1 MTHASHDPS
10 ALPDPVPDAEP
21 QATGPRNEPSPALAA
36 RKSPGKVRW
45 GIAVLLFLLV
55 LINYFDRTNIS
66 VTEGAMREEFGL
78 SGGHMG
84 IILSSFLW
92 SYTLMQIPA
101 GLLLDRFGVKRIVR
115 IATWL
120 WALACV
126 LTAMAGGTGLI
137 IIARVVLGF
146 GESPVFPGAMKAT
159 GYWFSRAER
168 GVATAIFDSGQ
179 RLSNVIGTPLV
190 ALVVVAWG
198 WRAAFWATAVLS
210 IVFAVAWWLLYRD
223 PKRAHAEGRL
233 SESELAYIREGGA
246 QDEDQVSPNPL
257 ASLVYILGRRK
268 MWGLAIGLA
277 CAGYTQWMLLTWLPG
292 YLQSALHLD
301 LASAGFLT
309 AVPWLVAVVV
319 EFIIPGWL
327 VDRLIQRGTSP
338 TLVRKT
344 TLIAGM
350 VIALGVMGAAFTTQ
364 MAFAI
369 LWITVGTCGVTI
381 AFAVSNSLPALIA
394 PEGSVGAVA
403 STMNFTNAL
412 FGISAPIV
420 TGFLYDA
427 TGSFS
432 AGFLVCAV
440 ILAIGIFFYTVV
452 LGPIEQMPTRE
463 EHAQQRLAA
472 A

>member
-10 ALPDPVPDAEP
+10 TLPDPVPDAEP
-21 QATGPRNEPSPALAA
+21 QATGPRSEPSPALAA

-45 GIAVLLFLLV
+45 GIAILLFLLV

-66 VTEGAMREEFGL
+66 VIEGAMREEFGL
-78 SGGHMG
+78 SGGQMG

-126 LTAMAGGTGLI
+126 LTALAGGTGLI
-137 IIARVVLGF
+137 IIARVILGF

-198 WRAAFWATAVLS
+198 WRAAFWATAALS
-210 IVFAVAWWLLYRD
+210 IVFAIAWWILYRD

-233 SESELAYIREGGA
+233 SEGELACIREGGA

-257 ASLVYILGRRK
+257 ASLVYILGRRT

-292 YLQSALHLD
+292 YLQSALHMD

-309 AVPWLVAVVV
+309 AVP
-319 EFIIPGWL
+319 
-327 VDRLIQRGTSP
+327 
-338 TLVRKT
+338 
-344 TLIAGM
+344 
-350 VIALGVMGAAFTTQ
+350 
-364 MAFAI
+364 
-369 LWITVGTCGVTI
+369 
-381 AFAVSNSLPALIA
+381 
-394 PEGSVGAVA
+394 
-403 STMNFTNAL
+403 
-412 FGISAPIV
+412 
-420 TGFLYDA
+420 
-427 TGSFS
+427 
-432 AGFLVCAV
+432 
-440 ILAIGIFFYTVV
+440 
-452 LGPIEQMPTRE
+452 
-463 EHAQQRLAA
+463 
-472 A
+472 